1 MPTAVNAKSPAIE
14 AMSKAWDIIDPLMVG
29 TAAMRDAKES
39 LLPRFPS
46 EDVVAWQTRIKQA
59 TLFPAFRRT
68 VMVMSGKPFSKA
80 LVLSEDTPDEIA
92 EWAKDID
99 CEGVNLHSFAS
110 EMLTETLAS
119 GLAGI
124 LVEAP
129 KPVTTVTGRAPT
141 KAEQMAAGVRP
152 YWVRIKHRQI
162 LGWKSDR
169 SNGRARL
176 TQLRLAETAEVEDG
190 DFGTKTVQRV
200 RVLTPGAWA
209 IYEKREKIVGDQD
222 EWFKA
227 EEGTTSL
234 TEIPFVPLYGFRK
247 AFMEGECPLLD
258 LAYMNVKHWQKQS
271 DLDTIEH
278 CACVPILLA
287 AGFSD
292 EDNLAIGAG
301 TAIKTTNQDAKVEW
315 VELKGD
321 SIAEAKKSIDALE
334 NQMIQAGAELLV
346 KKPGNRTATETSN
359 DAEANK
365 SDLQRITETFE
376 DALDTALKFTAQ
388 YGGLEASGCVTLY
401 KDFGASLLSD
411 ASAQLILSLQQGGL
425 ISKETAIRE
434 LQRRGML
441 SGDIDPDDEL
451 EMVANEGTPLGDMAD
466 PEDPADPNGK
476 KPEDPADDVVS

>member
-1 MPTAVNAKSPAIE
+1 MTAVNAKSPAIE
-14 AMSKAWDIIDPLMVG
+14 AMSKAWDIIDPLMAG
-29 TAAMRDAKES
+29 TAAMRDAKEM

-46 EDVVAWQTRIKQA
+46 EDVTAWQTRIKQA
-59 TLFPAFRRT
+59 TLFPTFRRT

-80 LVLSEDTPDEIA
+80 LVLSEDTPPEIE

-110 EMLTETLAS
+110 EMMTETLAS

-129 KPVTTVTGRAPT
+129 RTIATVNGRAPT
-141 KAEQMAAGVRP
+141 KAEQQAAGVRP

-162 LGWKSDR
+162 LGWKTEKA
-169 SNGRARL
+169 NGRVRL
-176 TQLRLAETAEVEDG
+176 TQLRLAESAEVDDG
-190 DFGTKTVQRV
+190 EFGTKSVQRV

-209 IYEKREKIVGDQD
+209 IWEKKDTVNPKDD
-222 EWFKA
+222 EWVKVD
-227 EEGTTSL
+227 EGTTSL

-247 AFMEGECPLLD
+247 AFMEGESPLLD
-258 LAYMNVKHWQKQS
+258 LAHMNVKHWQKQS
-271 DLDTIEH
+271 DLDTILH

-287 AGFSD
+287 AGF
-292 EDNLAIGAG
+292 EDKDPIALGAS
-301 TAIKTTNQDAKVEW
+301 TAIKTSNADAKIEW
-315 VELKGD
+315 VELKGN
-321 SIAEAKKSIDALE
+321 SIAEGKSALDALE

-388 YGGLEASGCVTLY
+388 YGGLSKSGCVTLY
-401 KDFGASLLSD
+401 KDFGAALLSD
-411 ASAQLILSLQQGGL
+411 ASAQLVLSMQQGGL
-425 ISKETAIRE
+425 ISKVTAITE
-434 LQRRGML
+434 FQRRGAL

-451 EMVANEGTPLGDMAD
+451 EMVANEGTPLGGMDD
-466 PEDPADPNGK
+466 PEDPQ
-476 KPEDPADDVVS
+476 DPADPEGKEPVDGVVS

>member
-1 MPTAVNAKSPAIE
+1 MTAVNAKSPAIE
-14 AMSKAWDIIDPLMVG
+14 AMSKAWDIIEPLMAG

-46 EDVVAWQTRIKQA
+46 EDVVSWQTRIKQA

-80 LVLSEDTPDEIA
+80 LVLSEDTPPEIE

-99 CEGVNLHSFAS
+99 CEGVNIHSFAS
-110 EMLTETLAS
+110 EMMTETLAS

-129 KPVTTVTGRAPT
+129 KPVGTVTGRPPT

-162 LGWKSDR
+162 LGWKTEKT
-169 SNGRARL
+169 NGRARL
-176 TQLRLAETAEVEDG
+176 TQLRLAEAAEVDDG
-190 DFGTKTVQRV
+190 EFGTKTVQRV
-200 RVLTPGAWA
+200 RVLTPGAYA
-209 IYEKREKIVGDQD
+209 IYEERDKIGTTEKDWV
-222 EWFKA
+222 KV
-227 EEGTTSL
+227 EEGQTSL
-234 TEIPFVPLYGFRK
+234 SEIPFVPLYGFRK
-247 AFMEGECPLLD
+247 AFMEGESPLLD

-287 AGFSD
+287 AGFD
-292 EDNLAIGAG
+292 EGDAIAVGAS
-301 TAIKTTNQDAKVEW
+301 TAIKTSNADAKVEW
-315 VELKGD
+315 VELQGA
-321 SIAEAKKSIDALE
+321 SIGEAKRSMEALE
-334 NQMIQAGAELLV
+334 DQMIQAGAELLV
-346 KKPGNRTATETSN
+346 KKPGNRTATESSN

-388 YGGLEASGCVTLY
+388 YGGLPTSGCITLY

-434 LQRRGML
+434 LQRRGLL
-441 SGDIDPDDEL
+441 SGDIDPEDEL
-451 EMVANEGTPLGDMAD
+451 ELVANEGTPLGDMRD
-466 PEDPADPNGK
+466 PEDPNA
-476 KPEDPADDVVS
+476 EDETKEPPGQSDEVIS